1 MPHKQLL
8 LRMHEKAPWESRN
21 IYNKDKDLRK
31 RRPLY

>member
-21 IYNKDKDLRK
+21 VYNKDLRK